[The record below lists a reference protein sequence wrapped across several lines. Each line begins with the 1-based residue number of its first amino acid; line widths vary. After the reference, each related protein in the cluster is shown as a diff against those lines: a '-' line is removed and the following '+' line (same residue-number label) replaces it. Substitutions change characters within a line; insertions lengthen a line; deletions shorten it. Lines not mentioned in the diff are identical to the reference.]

1 MCGKGRV
8 GEGVASLPSH
18 RSGRARL
25 RHPARRITGSQR
37 TGALGP
43 QAKAAR
49 TAAAVRSAAPTTTAH
64 GGDAATAISATNG
77 SPRTESDSGNRDCR
91 SPRSTR
97 SDPVASGREPRI
109 APGSAGG
116 GYAGT
121 TPRSSGTLGLG
132 TRCLRF
138 VEPVTGTRRKTRFR
152 PLARLYRVG
161 LLTHRVPT
169 KGFRG

>member
-1 MCGKGRV
+1 MKSLVVWLVYQIVSGRNGRV

-64 GGDAATAISATNG
+64 GGDAATAISATDG

-121 TPRSSGTLGLG
+121 TPRS
-132 TRCLRF
+132 
-138 VEPVTGTRRKTRFR
+138 
-152 PLARLYRVG
+152 
-161 LLTHRVPT
+161 
-169 KGFRG
+169 